1 MRLRAKLE
9 RALAHMSSS
18 DHRHQQLPAEENW
31 GSGRENAATGYS
43 SLFQARVH
51 DQGASASNIVAGSVA
66 AVVQQGGA
74 ASPGS
79 SSAASHVLQQHDQEE
94 DDQAHH
100 HDAKAE
106 ALHQPSLEYEEQ
118 AAGAGF
124 LGGASELERSADSLS
139 PLPDTREILA
149 LGPAADR
156 ELVVLL
162 ETDQLPTR
170 ATAAAGRGSTL
181 VRELQSK
188 EMANEEA
195 GGQHAVE
202 HAVTAVVGKNSKQQQ
217 PELERVYRSG
227 VWTLKE
233 SIVLLEA
240 KKREREILTGSK
252 RNAVSADEKWRA
264 IAEYCWSQGVQRSKE
279 QCRFKWENTM
289 PDFKKVRDY
298 EEEYNYHEKLG
309 HLGDN
314 IHNKKSYFEMD
325 SWQRKQLN
333 LPPNLNRELYGIM
346 DKLLM
351 QKLGTGTG
359 TKLKESKGK
368 ELQLVAHDQL
378 DQTTVS
384 VLEAA
389 VAARPTGEENL
400 NPSEKIQQSSS
411 IPKGNLITNLQVG
424 TQDLG
429 SQGARGEMVMGERS
443 SSGVDQSTTFR
454 VHKDMP
460 MPEVVKGASARK
472 RRKKILPEVTQQ
484 EVVGGFGTA
493 APVELRTSVEIGSAS
508 TTPLPSSQAPA
519 GVQWVGLGASHE
531 LPPAFKQMGQQQQ
544 QQQQQQ
550 QGTSEE
556 AGDMTS
562 SPAAKKSKG
571 HKKKMGAAAAPS
583 TEQHDA
589 EIIATTTTTMVAE
602 KSSAD
607 YLITTLEEKK
617 EARHREMVTLERE
630 KLAANK
636 EAMNMIA
643 MALNNV
649 ANAFFKMADLLQR
662 S

>member
-1 MRLRAKLE
+1 
-9 RALAHMSSS
+9 
-18 DHRHQQLPAEENW
+18 
-31 GSGRENAATGYS
+31 
-43 SLFQARVH
+43 
-51 DQGASASNIVAGSVA
+51 
-66 AVVQQGGA
+66 
-74 ASPGS
+74 
-79 SSAASHVLQQHDQEE
+79 
-94 DDQAHH
+94 
-100 HDAKAE
+100 
-106 ALHQPSLEYEEQ
+106 
-118 AAGAGF
+118 
-124 LGGASELERSADSLS
+124 
-139 PLPDTREILA
+139 
-149 LGPAADR
+149 
-156 ELVVLL
+156 
-162 ETDQLPTR
+162 
-170 ATAAAGRGSTL
+170 
-181 VRELQSK
+181 
-188 EMANEEA
+188 
-195 GGQHAVE
+195 
-202 HAVTAVVGKNSKQQQ
+202 
-217 PELERVYRSG
+217 
-227 VWTLKE
+227 
-233 SIVLLEA
+233 
-240 KKREREILTGSK
+240 
-252 RNAVSADEKWRA
+252 
-264 IAEYCWSQGVQRSKE
+264 
-279 QCRFKWENTM
+279 M

-351 QKLGTGTG
+351 QKPGTATG

-389 VAARPTGEENL
+389 VAALPTGEENL

-411 IPKGNLITNLQVG
+411 IPKGTLITSLQVR

-484 EVVGGFGTA
+484 EVVGLSGFGTA

-519 GVQWVGLGASHE
+519 GVQWVGVGASHE
-531 LPPAFKQMGQQQQ
+531 LPPAFKQMDQQQK
-544 QQQQQQ
+544 QQ

-562 SPAAKKSKG
+562 SPAVKKSKG

-583 TEQHDA
+583 TEQQQHA
-589 EIIATTTTTMVAE
+589 EIIATTTTTTTAMVAE

-617 EARHREMVTLERE
+617 EARYCSP
-630 KLAANK
+630 N
-636 EAMNMIA
+636 
-643 MALNNV
+643 LN
-649 ANAFFKMADLLQR
+649 FQH